1 MRLKLLGVVVLSVS
15 ALTAPQKNPLTNADV
30 IKMVKAGLAETT
42 ISAAIAANDTQFDL
56 SSTGLQALN
65 QAGVSSKV
73 IRAMLAA
80 EAKKKDAAAAA
91 ENSTPAQDSSS
102 TQKLATDASSGM
114 SPQGMPPGMSAD
126 SMAQMMANMPPEMR
140 ARMQASMAKRNS
152 AGRAGMGGPAARSI
166 PS

>member
-30 IKMVKAGLAETT
+30 IKMVKAVTAETT
-42 ISAAIAANDTQFDL
+42 IAAAIAANDTQFDL

-91 ENSTPAQDSSS
+91 ENSVSAQDATT
-102 TQKLATDASSGM
+102 TQGSAPDASSGM
-114 SPQGMPPGMSAD
+114 APQGMTPQGMP
-126 SMAQMMANMPPEMR
+126 
-140 ARMQASMAKRNS
+140 
-152 AGRAGMGGPAARSI
+152 
-166 PS
+166 